1 MYRLW
6 MHGCVHVCMCGCVC
20 GCVCMC
26 LYLNVYS
33 CMCVSEF
40 TYFHVLC
47 GPKHEKVNQG
57 FVLQCLSYDSISVTY
72 LPTVM

>member
-1 MYRLW
+1 MY
-6 MHGCVHVCMCGCVC
+6 VCVC
-20 GCVCMC
+20 VCICACLCV
-26 LYLNVYS
+26 NVYS

-57 FVLQCLSYDSISVTY
+57 FVLQCLSYGSI
-72 LPTVM
+72 